1 MPTMAVIPDLH
12 GQKTFVVHNGKAVSV
27 LIETGVRNDTS
38 VEVLKGLNPGDTVA
52 TEGIMSLKPNVQVK
66 IQGKIKQ

>member
-1 MPTMAVIPDLH
+1 MAVIPDLH
-12 GQKTFVVHNGKAVSV
+12 GQKTYIVRNGKAVSV
-27 LIETGVRNDTS
+27 LIETGIRNDTS

-66 IQGKIKQ
+66 IQGHKK